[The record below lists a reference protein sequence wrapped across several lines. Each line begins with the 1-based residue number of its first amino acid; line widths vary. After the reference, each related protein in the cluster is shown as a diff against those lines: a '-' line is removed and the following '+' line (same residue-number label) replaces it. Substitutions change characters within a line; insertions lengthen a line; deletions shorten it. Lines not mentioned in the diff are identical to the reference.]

1 MSRPLGYGCVICGGG
16 CTQLENAIGCIKAI
30 QQIHKV
36 KFDEIRGTSAGAI
49 VGSVLMSFE
58 QDLEKL
64 ENLIKETDINEWF
77 TINPFSVVKSLFG
90 KSDHIADHSGLR
102 NALQKY
108 TTKDSWE
115 KVKVAISEMKDGKFV
130 KAHLVGGRPLNVLAS
145 MSFQHVFP
153 PVVIGGKEYQD
164 GGVNDNIPIPTYLE
178 IAKYEHLYI
187 ILAPATPLL
196 PSIPRWKFLD
206 RLFNTIDNTMNRE
219 LAQIEQL
226 HLEELPNV
234 SVLKPEKWVDSAK
247 FLDWSENFEQIDAS
261 YELAKSALLQTS
273 NANQASFPVLGGN

>member
-1 MSRPLGYGCVICGGG
+1 M
-16 CTQLENAIGCIKAI
+16 ENAIGCIKAI
-30 QQIHKV
+30 QRIHKV

-49 VGSVLMSFE
+49 VGSVLMSFD

-64 ENLIKETDINEWF
+64 ENLIKDTDISEWF
-77 TINPFSVVKSLFG
+77 TINPFSVVKSLIG

-108 TTKDSWE
+108 TTKESWE

-164 GGVNDNIPIPTYLE
+164 GGVNDNIPIPTYLD
-178 IAKYEHLYI
+178 IAKYEHLYL

-196 PSIPRWKFLD
+196 PSIPRWKFID

-234 SVLKPEKWVDSAK
+234 TVFKPEKWVDSAG
-247 FLDWSENFEQIDAS
+247 FLSWSKNFEQIDAS
-261 YELAKSALLQTS
+261 YSF
-273 NANQASFPVLGGN
+273 ASDVLFEIGKENRAVFPVLGE

>member
-1 MSRPLGYGCVICGGG
+1 M
-16 CTQLENAIGCIKAI
+16 ENAIGCIKAI
-30 QQIHKV
+30 QQIHNV
-36 KFDEIRGTSAGAI
+36 SFDEIRGTSAGAV
-49 VGSVLMSFE
+49 VGAVLMSFN
-58 QDLEKL
+58 QDIYKFEK
-64 ENLIKETDINEWF
+64 LIKETDINEWF
-77 TINPFSVVKSLFG
+77 TINPFNVVKSLFG
-90 KSDHIADHSGLR
+90 RCNHIADHTGLR

-108 TTKDSWE
+108 LTEDSRK
-115 KVKVAISEMKDGKFV
+115 KVKVAISEMNDGKFV
-130 KAHLVGGRPLNVLAS
+130 KAHLVEGRPLNVLAS

-164 GGVNDNIPIPTYLE
+164 GGVNDNIPTPSYLN
-178 IAKYEHLYI
+178 IARYEHLYI

-234 SVLKPEKWVDSAK
+234 TVFKPGKWVDSAGMLK
-247 FLDWSENFEQIDAS
+247 WSRNFEQIDAS
-261 YELAKSALLQTS
+261 YELAKEILLRTD
-273 NANQASFPVLGGN
+273 NPNQAILPGLQDYFTGGKR